1 MKNIIEIYKE
11 YNLMPNLQE
20 HQLRVAAVVKIICD
34 NITTPVN
41 SEIIVIAGLLHDMGN
56 IIKFD
61 LEYFPE
67 LNKPEGL
74 DYWLSIQ
81 KEYIQKYGEDEHKAT
96 IVIMKELEVNPEIV
110 RLVDSMSFRNL
121 CDQATSE
128 DFSVKIIQYA
138 DMRVGPYG
146 VLSYEDRMIEGI
158 KRYKNHKKLH
168 NAIQEDE
175 RKRFIAC
182 GAEIENQIFAKC
194 KIKPEDINDESV
206 GLVIDTLREFV
217 LK

>member
-175 RKRFIAC
+175 HKRFIAC
-182 GAEIENQIFAKC
+182 GADIESQIFAKC